1 MSSPH
6 RDLPLNADPSS
17 GFLPWI
23 ISLMVYLA
31 TLSLMVAL
39 SVSTL
44 IHQWNRGFQDH
55 ITIQIPAKSLFA
67 ASSPETQEEVDVKV
81 NHILNRTA
89 GIGAIKV
96 LEAPEILDILKP
108 WMPQTTNL
116 EASFLPKLI
125 DVEIQSRRSF
135 HLKNLRNALHMV
147 APNIVVEDHLDWQ
160 QGLLDLA
167 RSAQIVSFAIVALI
181 LLAATGTVAFTAQTS
196 LIIHRNIIEVLH
208 LVGATDSYIA
218 QQFQMHALRIGIK
231 AGIIGA
237 FLSGLTIFGLQFFV
251 TTLHIPLLEEALSS
265 TSLWSITFVVP
276 CLVILFMMA
285 AAQLT
290 VRLSLRASV

>member
-1 MSSPH
+1 MNTPH

-31 TLSLMVAL
+31 TLSLIVAF

-55 ITIQIPAKSLFA
+55 VTIQIPARGLFA
-67 ASSPETQEEVDVKV
+67 SSSSETQEGVDIKV
-81 NHILNRTA
+81 RHILNRTA
-89 GIGAIKV
+89 GIGVVKV
-96 LEAPEILDILKP
+96 LEAPEILDILGP
-108 WMPQTTNL
+108 WMPQTTSL
-116 EASFLPKLI
+116 ETSFLPKLI

-135 HLKNLRNALHMV
+135 HLQNLRNALHMV

-167 RSAQIVSFAIVALI
+167 RSAQIVSFIIVALI

-218 QQFQMHALRIGIK
+218 KQFQMHSLRIGLK
-231 AGIIGA
+231 AGFIG
-237 FLSGLTIFGLQFFV
+237 FTLSGLTVFGLKFFV
-251 TTLHIPLLEEALSS
+251 TTLCIPLLEEALSS
-265 TSLWSITFVVP
+265 ISLWSITFVVP
-276 CLVILFMMA
+276 CVVILFMMA

>member
-1 MSSPH
+1 MSTPH

-55 ITIQIPAKSLFA
+55 ITIQIPAKGLFA
-67 ASSPETQEEVDVKV
+67 ASSLETQEGIDIKIR
-81 NHILNRTA
+81 HILSRTA
-89 GIGAIKV
+89 GVGTVKV
-96 LEAPEILDILKP
+96 LETPEILEILGP
-108 WMPQTTNL
+108 WMPQTTSL
-116 EASFLPKLI
+116 ETSFLPKLI
-125 DVEIQSRRSF
+125 DVEIRSRRSF
-135 HLKNLRNALHMV
+135 HLQNLRSALHAV
-147 APNIVVEDHLDWQ
+147 APNIVVEDHLDWH

-167 RSAQIVSFAIVALI
+167 RSAQIVSFAIVTLI
-181 LLAATGTVAFTAQTS
+181 ILAATGTVAFTAQTS
-196 LIIHRNIIEVLH
+196 LIIHRNIIEILH

-218 QQFQMHALRIGIK
+218 KQFQLHALRIGVK
-231 AGIIGA
+231 AGFIGIL
-237 FLSGLTIFGLQFFV
+237 LSGFTIFGLQLFV
-251 TTLHIPLLEEALSS
+251 PTLHIPLLEESLSS
-265 TSLWSITFVVP
+265 LSLWSITLVVP
-276 CLVILFMMA
+276 CVVILFMMA

>member
-1 MSSPH
+1 MSAPH

-55 ITIQIPAKSLFA
+55 ITIQIPAKGLFST
-67 ASSPETQEEVDVKV
+67 SSSETQEGVDVKV
-81 NHILNRTA
+81 RQILNRTA
-89 GIGAIKV
+89 GIGTVKV
-96 LEAPEILDILKP
+96 LETPEILDILNP
-108 WMPQTTNL
+108 WMPQTTSL

-135 HLKNLRNALHMV
+135 HLKNLRNALHVV

-167 RSAQIVSFAIVALI
+167 RSAQIVSFAIVTLI

-218 QQFQMHALRIGIK
+218 KQFQMHALQIGIK

-237 FLSGLTIFGLQFFV
+237 LLSGLTLFGLQFFV

-265 TSLWSITFVVP
+265 ASLWSITFVVP
-276 CLVILFMMA
+276 CTVILFMMA
-285 AAQLT
+285 SAQLT